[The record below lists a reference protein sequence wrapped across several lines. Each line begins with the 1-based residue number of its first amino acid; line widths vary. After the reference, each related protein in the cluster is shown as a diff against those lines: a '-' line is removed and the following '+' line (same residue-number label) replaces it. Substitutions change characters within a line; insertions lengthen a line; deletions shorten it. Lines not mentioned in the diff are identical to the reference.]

1 MITKE
6 FFVSCIEA
14 IEKESQYLD
23 KFDKVMR
30 DLLDD
35 GCGWPK
41 VYQCRDKLIE
51 WLQIEM
57 NDTGSA
63 SWIEWYLFEL
73 SFGKEA
79 HRLKAYIGISE
90 YIIDTPE
97 KLYDFIMLQSKAQ

>member
-14 IEKESQYLD
+14 IEKESQYLE
-23 KFDKVMR
+23 KFDKAMK
-30 DLLDD
+30 DLLED

-41 VYQCRDKLIE
+41 VHQCRDKLIE

-57 NDTGSA
+57 NDSDAEG
-63 SWIEWYLFEL
+63 WIEWYCYDLK
-73 SFGKEA
+73 FGKDA
-79 HRLKAYIGISE
+79 HRLRAYFGEVE

-97 KLYDFIMLQSKAQ
+97 KLYDFINLKSEDK